1 MGAAKHYLLNRERL
15 TKANFYMLTAA
26 SGTLSAIAAGT
37 STAGHLFAA
46 RYNPTGSGAT
56 KLFHITWL
64 RFVWQTIAG
73 FTSAQEV
80 AIAAYKL
87 TSYSAAHT
95 GGNAATPLPIAPGY
109 SAAQLTARMAAS
121 SELTAGT
128 QTIGSL
134 LMRGNFAE
142 LAAAATVVK
151 GFVDEQLP
159 LIDDPHPVI
168 VLAANEGILVRNE
181 VLMGAGGTGRLT
193 VQIGGYERAA

>member
-1 MGAAKHYLLNRERL
+1 VAAPKFYLLDRDRL
-15 TKANFYMLTAA
+15 TNASFYILTAS
-26 SGTLSAIAAGT
+26 SGTLSGIAAGT
-37 STAGHLFAA
+37 TTAGHLFAA
-46 RYNPTGSGAT
+46 RYNPSGAGAS
-56 KLFHITWL
+56 KLFHVTWL

-80 AIAAYKL
+80 ALAAYKL

-95 GGNAATPLPIAPGY
+95 GGNAATPLALAPGY
-109 SAAQLTARMAAS
+109 GAAQLTARMAS
-121 SELTAGT
+121 SAELTVGT

-134 LMRGNFAE
+134 LARGNFAE

-181 VLMGAGGTGRLT
+181 VAMGAGGTGRLM